1 MPEWWSYTLTDFLLF
16 SPRVYYRLFEL
27 YNRSFWPIAIVSL
40 AFGLAMLVLL
50 LRPTR
55 ASHRI
60 ITAILGALWIW
71 IAWAF
76 FWERY
81 AGINW
86 AAAYLAPLFAL
97 QGLAFLWA
105 GAIRGQIGFHPSRET
120 SDVVAVAL
128 FCFSLV
134 GYPLLATLMGR
145 SWLAAEIF
153 GLAPDPTALATLAL
167 LALAQGSIRWSL
179 LIVPMTWCFISGL
192 TLWTMEAGD
201 FFIAPIGALSA
212 LAIALIRARRQLS
225 TPYGA
230 SKHD

>member
-76 FWERY
+76 FWQRY

-86 AAAYLAPLFAL
+86 AASHPDGPIMARGRDIWTCARPDRACDAGPACSRPREYPLVVADCS
-97 QGLAFLWA
+97 
-105 GAIRGQIGFHPSRET
+105 H
-120 SDVVAVAL
+120 DVVL
-128 FCFSLV
+128 HQRLN
-134 GYPLLATLMGR
+134 TL
-145 SWLAAEIF
+145 
-153 GLAPDPTALATLAL
+153 DH
-167 LALAQGSIRWSL
+167 GSR
-179 LIVPMTWCFISGL
+179 
-192 TLWTMEAGD
+192 
-201 FFIAPIGALSA
+201 
-212 LAIALIRARRQLS
+212 
-225 TPYGA
+225 
-230 SKHD
+230 